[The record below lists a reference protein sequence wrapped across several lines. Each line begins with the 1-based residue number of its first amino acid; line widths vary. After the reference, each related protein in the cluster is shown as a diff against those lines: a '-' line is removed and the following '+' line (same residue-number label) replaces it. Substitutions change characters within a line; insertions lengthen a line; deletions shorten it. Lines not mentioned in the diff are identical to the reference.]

1 MKKSVVI
8 IALAMAFSV
17 STLNAKNVISNV
29 AVYEASFVK
38 TSTVSPFCMS
48 IVKGDIETVQKL
60 IDLGVN
66 VNKTSNGLTPA
77 MYAAKYNR
85 LDILKLLVENGA
97 KLKLKSP
104 KGLTAKKMA
113 EASNAK
119 DTLAYLENLDA

>member
-1 MKKSVVI
+1 MKKSVILVAI
-8 IALAMAFSV
+8 AMAFSV
-17 STLNAKNVISNV
+17 TTLNAKNVISKVSTYEV
-29 AVYEASFVK
+29 ATKKV
-38 TSTVSPFCMS
+38 TVSPFCMS

-97 KLKLKSP
+97 KLKIKSP
-104 KGLTAKKMA
+104 KGLTAEKMA
-113 EASNAK
+113 KAANAK
-119 DTLAYLENLDA
+119 DTLAYLQSLDA

>member
-8 IALAMAFSV
+8 VALAMAFSV
-17 STLNAKNVISNV
+17 STLNAKNVISNTSAIEVV
-29 AVYEASFVK
+29 AKK
-38 TSTVSPFCMS
+38 TTVSPFCLS
-48 IVKGDIETVQKL
+48 IVKGDIDTVKKL

-85 LDILKLLVENGA
+85 VDILKLLVENGA
-97 KLKLKSP
+97 KLNLKSP
-104 KGLTAKKMA
+104 KGKTAQHMA

-119 DTLAYLENLDA
+119 DTLAYLKSLES

>member
-1 MKKSVVI
+1 MKKSVI
-8 IALAMAFSV
+8 IVAIAMTFSV

-29 AVYEASFVK
+29 ATYEVAVVK
-38 TSTVSPFCMS
+38 KSTVSPFCMS

-113 EASNAK
+113 KASNAK